1 LCRKFF
7 GSAGTL
13 TYKTACYSLFAIFY
27 RFGSNSTLQA
37 IPNASKFRQYRNITF
52 QEIIRHP
59 PSATVLGSAAAEP
72 FFSPF
77 ERPQHIITTSI
88 RFL

>member
-1 LCRKFF
+1 VPKIFRQCRNIN
-7 GSAGTL
+7 
-13 TYKTACYSLFAIFY
+13 YKTARYSLFAIFY
-27 RFGSNSTLQA
+27 RFGSNLTLQA
-37 IPNASKFRQYRNITF
+37 IPNASKIRQYRNITF

-59 PSATVLGSAAAEP
+59 LSATVLGSAAAKP

-77 ERPQHIITTSI
+77 ERPQYIITTST